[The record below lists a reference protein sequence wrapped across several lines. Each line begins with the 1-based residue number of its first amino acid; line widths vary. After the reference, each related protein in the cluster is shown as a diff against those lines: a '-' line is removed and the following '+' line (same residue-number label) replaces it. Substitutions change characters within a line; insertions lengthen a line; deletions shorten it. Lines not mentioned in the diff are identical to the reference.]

1 MSETAGAP
9 PNPHPGI
16 EVIEVDIDK
25 VYRVEGQLNL
35 SAPLRAQ
42 IALDSNKT
50 EATLRELVTKHQSI
64 KEIKDKAGRD
74 QAHGAAMELMRTR
87 TNIADLSKKA
97 RDDATKFSRAVIA
110 EETRL
115 IAIIEPEEK
124 RLKGLR
130 DAWDEEQERIK
141 REKAEAERKRLLA
154 IGEQITAIK
163 NYANLASQC
172 RTSARIQELIDR
184 LTAVEVTPEI
194 YAEFTDDAAAAKSV
208 TLNQMGTAFKAKQD
222 AEIEAQRLA
231 DERAEQERV
240 RQEQAERQRQ
250 LDEQAAELA
259 RQQKALQDAQAAAF
273 TDAVTAGTGVL
284 KATAVEDGEVDLA
297 HVPAADT
304 VVIPLSQ
311 GGDTG
316 PVVTHAHTQFI
327 HPEST
332 MEKELR
338 GNGEA
343 PAPGIQLIRGEV
355 GVINSGFAIKP
366 TRPTDDEIIDAL
378 SLHFRV
384 HESKVIEWLLAMDL
398 QAASARMAGEFA

>member
-1 MSETAGAP
+1 MSETTGTP
-9 PNPHPGI
+9 PDPHPGI

-25 VYRVEGQLNL
+25 IH
-35 SAPLRAQ
+35 SAQALVSLAPAQRAQ
-42 IALDSNKT
+42 IALNTGRT
-50 EATLRELVTKHQSI
+50 EAALVALAAKHANI
-64 KEIKDKAGRD
+64 TEIKDKAGRE

-87 TNIADLSKKA
+87 TTIADLSKKA
-97 RDDATKFSRAVIA
+97 RDDATKFSKAVIA

-154 IGEQITAIK
+154 IGELITEIK
-163 NYANLASQC
+163 NYAGLAAQC
-172 RTSARIQELIDR
+172 RTSAMIQELIGR
-184 LTAVEVTPEI
+184 LTAIEITPEI

-208 TLNQMGTAFKAKQD
+208 TLNQMGAALKAKQD

-259 RQQKALQDAQAAAF
+259 RQQKALQDAQAAAA
-273 TDAVTAGTGVL
+273 TPPVEPSTAANTNPVNEAGI
-284 KATAVEDGEVDLA
+284 
-297 HVPAADT
+297 PAADAAILT
-304 VVIPLSQ
+304 ATAQTLLPADQ
-311 GGDTG
+311 GGDPG
-316 PVVTHAHTQFI
+316 PVVTHAHTPMPVVDQ
-327 HPEST
+327 
-332 MEKELR
+332 K
-338 GNGEA
+338 
-343 PAPGIQLIRGEV
+343 PAPV
-355 GVINSGFAIKP
+355 VHKP

-384 HESKVIEWLLAMDL
+384 HESKVIEWLLSMDL